1 MSLDLET
8 SVAEAI
14 WSVSSVPWVLVLHR
28 KVQQEA
34 EVPNHEGRALMTQFE
49 VLDLGVC
56 LKVLSIHMETS
67 ACLHQDEY
75 CVSCGHHLP
84 ATRYP
89 PSR

>member
-1 MSLDLET
+1 MTLDLEA

-14 WSVSSVPWVLVLHR
+14 WSVSLVPWVLVHHH
-28 KVQQEA
+28 KVQE
-34 EVPNHEGRALMTQFE
+34 EVDVPNHEGRALMTHFE
-49 VLDLGVC
+49 VLDLDVC

-67 ACLHQDEY
+67 ACLHQDEC